1 MGTHIST
8 VPSMTGPATPAFST
22 ASTMAIPIGA
32 KERIDKPLLLLRKA
46 LAALFAVVQ
55 VCVKI
60 FVFAAIVLWPWESA
74 W

>member
-8 VPSMTGPATPAFST
+8 VSSMNGPATPAFST
-22 ASTMAIPIGA
+22 VSPMARPIGA
-32 KERIDKPLLLLRKA
+32 KERFDKALLLLSKA
-46 LAALFAVVQ
+46 LAALLAIVQ
-55 VCVKI
+55 VCVKV